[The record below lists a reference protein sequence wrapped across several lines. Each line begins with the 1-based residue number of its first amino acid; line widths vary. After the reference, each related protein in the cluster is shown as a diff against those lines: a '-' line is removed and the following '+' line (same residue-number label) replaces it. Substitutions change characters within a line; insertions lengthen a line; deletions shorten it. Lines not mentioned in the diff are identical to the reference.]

1 MTKILMIEDDFMIA
15 ESTITLLQY
24 HQFEVEWVNN
34 GLDGLAQLAKNKFD
48 LILLDLGL
56 PMMDG
61 MQVLKQIRQRAA
73 TPVLIISARDQL
85 QNRVDGLNHGA
96 DDYLIKP
103 YEFDELLARVR
114 ALLRRNS
121 KTVGVNKLKYSDLE
135 MDLVL
140 RKVFRNN
147 LEIQLTQKEFSL
159 LEYLIRHPN
168 RPITRIEISEHVW
181 DVNFDTNTNI
191 VDVYINLLRKKVDQ
205 PFEKKLIHTMVGY
218 GYILKES

>member
-1 MTKILMIEDDFMIA
+1 MRILVVEDQPKMANFIKKGLVAQGYIVDVAENSARAIYNSIENEYDLIVLDVNLPDQSGLETAKKLRNDDFKNPILMLTALSSTKDKIL
-15 ESTITLLQY
+15 
-24 HQFEVEWVNN
+24 
-34 GLDGLAQLAKNKFD
+34 GLD
-48 LILLDLGL
+48 
-56 PMMDG
+56 
-61 MQVLKQIRQRAA
+61 
-73 TPVLIISARDQL
+73 S
-85 QNRVDGLNHGA
+85 GA
-96 DDYLIKP
+96 DDYLTKP
-103 YEFDELLARVR
+103 FEFDELLARVR